1 MVFCGGDFAFRSADH
16 SVCMF
21 DRRNLTSDGVG
32 SPVHKFE
39 EHKAPVSCVQ
49 WCPDKSSVFGS
60 SVEDGCKELKNKHRE
75 EESCRKEE
83 EKLKNKQ
90 KEEERRRKEE
100 EKV

>member
-39 EHKAPVSCVQ
+39 EHKAHVLCVQ

-60 SVEDGCKELKNKHRE
+60 SAEDGCVNIWDYEQDG
-75 EESCRKEE
+75 C
-83 EKLKNKQ
+83 
-90 KEEERRRKEE
+90 
-100 EKV
+100 

>member
-39 EHKAPVSCVQ
+39 EHKAPVLCVQ
-49 WCPDKSSVFGS
+49 VLLFYLYSLFIYIFFVNLHALF
-60 SVEDGCKELKNKHRE
+60 
-75 EESCRKEE
+75 
-83 EKLKNKQ
+83 
-90 KEEERRRKEE
+90 
-100 EKV
+100 